1 MIQKYPKNLL
11 IRISEEAPPGI
22 CLCGSFWNKKGNFCN
37 QLHADQRTLLHFYLL
52 METIDHHA
60 ISLAFNVFSE
70 YAHILIMKTLKTVGK
85 KKSPPFIHR
94 LWWHRER
101 ERLFKLCVT

>member
-11 IRISEEAPPGI
+11 IVIRISEEAPPGI

-60 ISLAFNVFSE
+60 ISLAFNEFSE
-70 YAHILIMKTLKTVGK
+70 HAHILILKTLKTVAN
-85 KKSPPFIHR
+85 
-94 LWWHRER
+94 
-101 ERLFKLCVT
+101 